1 MVKTPQRGQ
10 PIPVAGNEGSPQFI
24 DPDDACFTL
33 VFPPLNRIHVEQIP
47 IRLAD
52 ENEQIVL
59 LCESNRLEPGIY
71 IRKLSR
77 NIFPEKPAVPFLTQ
91 TESSLWF

>member
-1 MVKTPQRGQ
+1 MVKAPQRRQ
-10 PIPVAGNEGSPQFI
+10 PIAIARNQRSPEFVN
-24 DPDDACFTL
+24 PDDTCFTV

-52 ENEQIVL
+52 QNEQIVL
-59 LCESNRLEPGIY
+59 LCESNRLEPRIY
-71 IRKLSR
+71 IGKLSR
-77 NIFPEKPAVPFLTQ
+77 NIFPEKPAVPFLPQ